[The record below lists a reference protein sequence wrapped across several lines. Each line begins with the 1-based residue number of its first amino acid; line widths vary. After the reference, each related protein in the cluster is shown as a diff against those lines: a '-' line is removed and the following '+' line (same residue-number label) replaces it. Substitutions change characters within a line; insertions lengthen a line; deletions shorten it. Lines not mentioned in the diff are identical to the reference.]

1 MFSASY
7 LVQSISS
14 LFWVATHPL
23 LGFRMLIGLLNVI
36 ATPFLVMLTLL
47 VLELFPRVPRNN
59 PLLLFRAQRLSTS
72 PSRML
77 PRIFFG
83 STSSSRNFL
92 SFITSPYHLVST
104 ATTKVPSTY
113 PRMPLSMVI
122 PSISM
127 FISILSAK
135 PLPLVTSSCS
145 ISPPRRWLPTF
156 LPSLSHMS
164 NSRDSV
170 PSWMLCDHVHNE
182 GEC

>member
-1 MFSASY
+1 MFSAIY

-14 LFWVATHPL
+14 LFWVATHLL
-23 LGFRMLIGLLNVI
+23 LGFQMPIGLLNVI
-36 ATPFLVMLTLL
+36 ATPFPVMLTLL
-47 VLELFPRVPRNN
+47 ALELFPGVPRNN
-59 PLLLFRAQRLSTS
+59 PLLLFRAQRLSML

-113 PRMPLSMVI
+113 PRTPLSTVV
-122 PSISM
+122 PSILM

-135 PLPLVTSSCS
+135 PLPLAMLRWFRP
-145 ISPPRRWLPTF
+145 PPRRWL
-156 LPSLSHMS
+156 
-164 NSRDSV
+164 
-170 PSWMLCDHVHNE
+170 
-182 GEC
+182 